1 MNRLIRPSWAVLA
14 LTLAALTLAGCGRK
28 SGLDLP
34 PGASAQVAPTPDPVA
49 GSEPAAQ
56 SGLFD
61 QSASSSA
68 PPVAAKGRKKPFIL
82 DPLLND

>member
-1 MNRLIRPSWAVLA
+1 MNRSIRPTWAVLA
-14 LTLAALTLAGCGRK
+14 LTLAALTLSGCGRK

-34 PGASAQVAPTPDPVA
+34 PGASAQVLPTEPLDNN
-49 GSEPAAQ
+49 PAAQ

-61 QSASSSA
+61 QSPSSSA
-68 PPVAAKGRKKPFIL
+68 PPVASKGRKKPFIL

>member
-1 MNRLIRPSWAVLA
+1 MNRLIRPTGAVLA
-14 LTLAALTLAGCGRK
+14 LTLAAVLLAGCGRK

-34 PGASAQVAPTPDPVA
+34 PGASAQVAPTLDPTA
-49 GSEPAAQ
+49 GTEPAAQ

-61 QSASSSA
+61 QSPSSSA